1 MPLQIGSPLEVQLWR
16 IAQRLKR
23 AKGRAPFAPL
33 DAPFRTCLLALILI
47 GGITVSAQPNP
58 APAGVLRFHSGE
70 RLHGSM
76 LGLDSQEG
84 LNWKSPDATAPIR
97 FATTNLA
104 LIQFENAPRPAAA
117 PKADS
122 LVKLRNQDEFP
133 GNLIGFDAEK
143 FVFETWHA
151 GKVTLPLDK
160 VQSVNFAA
168 ARRAVIFQGPAG
180 PEGWTF
186 NHVGNQPWK
195 YRDNAFFTSNPASLG
210 RDFKLPP
217 TARIQFDL
225 AWRGQFSLVMSLYT
239 DNINN
244 LDYRSSFYLVQ
255 IGSGYVHAQRIQ
267 AGAPG
272 AQLGDARVES
282 LSTKSKARFE
292 FRIDTLKGNLFL
304 FIDGAPVL
312 QMRDPVPFKGMGQ
325 GLLFVSQ
332 LNNAWIKL
340 SDMEIS
346 EWDGRMDENA
356 PIELKKG
363 EVLLRLANHDR
374 LIGRLDS
381 VQGNKLAV
389 VTPKGKLEIPLDRIT
404 QLELGGG
411 ATNPIPANSR
421 AVRGYFPGRGSITM
435 EMDRW
440 DGQKVVGRSPDF
452 GALEFRPDAF
462 RMLQFNLDR
471 PMPSDDDFE
480 PSAPDNITL
489 ISD

>member
-1 MPLQIGSPLEVQLWR
+1 MNGDRLSTSVNPAEITSCDSRPLISQPST
-16 IAQRLKR
+16 LKQSL
-23 AKGRAPFAPL
+23 A
-33 DAPFRTCLLALILI
+33 LLAFVLI
-47 GGITVSAQPNP
+47 GEITATAQTNP
-58 APAGVLRFHSGE
+58 TPASVLRFHSGE
-70 RLHGSM
+70 RLHGS
-76 LGLDSQEG
+76 LQGLDSRDG
-84 LNWKSPDATAPIR
+84 LSWQNPDASAPIR

-104 LIQFENAPRPAAA
+104 LIQFENTPRNVEA
-117 PKADS
+117 PKADG

-133 GNLIGFDAEK
+133 GNLIGFDTEK
-143 FVFETWHA
+143 FTFETWHA
-151 GKVTLPLDK
+151 GKVTLPLEK

-168 ARRAVIFQGPAG
+168 ARRAMIFQGPAG

-186 NHVGNQPWK
+186 TQVGNQPWK

-217 TARIQFDL
+217 SVRIQFDL

-272 AQLGDARVES
+272 AQLGDARVEG
-282 LSTKSKARFE
+282 LSTKTKARFE
-292 FRIDTLKGNLFL
+292 FRIDTQKGNLFL
-304 FIDGAPVL
+304 FIDGAQVL
-312 QMRDPVPFKGMGQ
+312 QMRDPVPFKGMGR
-325 GLLFVSQ
+325 GVLFASQ
-332 LNNAWIKL
+332 LNNAWIKV
-340 SDMEIS
+340 SDMEIT
-346 EWDGRMDENA
+346 EWDGRTEESATVD
-356 PIELKKG
+356 LKKG

-374 LIGRLDS
+374 LTGRLDS

-389 VTPKGKLEIPLDRIT
+389 ITPKGKLEIPLDRIT
-404 QLELGGG
+404 HLELGGG
-411 ATNPIPANSR
+411 STNPPTANSR
-421 AVRGYFPGRGSITM
+421 AVRGYFTGRGSITM
-435 EMDRW
+435 ELDRW
-440 DGQKVVGRSPDF
+440 DSQKVVGRSPDF

-462 RMLQFNLDR
+462 RMLQFNLAR

-480 PSAPDNITL
+480 PSAPEAITL

>member
-1 MPLQIGSPLEVQLWR
+1 MSGEPKKIL
-16 IAQRLKR
+16 
-23 AKGRAPFAPL
+23 
-33 DAPFRTCLLALILI
+33 CLGLTSLMLI
-47 GGITVSAQPNP
+47 GGIPVVAQTNSTT
-58 APAGVLRFHSGE
+58 AGVLRFHSGE
-70 RLHGSM
+70 RLHGS
-76 LGLDSQEG
+76 LQGLDLQDG
-84 LNWKSPDATAPIR
+84 LRWQSPDAAAPIQ

-104 LIQFENAPRPAAA
+104 VIQFENTPRAATA

-143 FVFETWHA
+143 FVFETWYA
-151 GKVTLPLDK
+151 GKVTLPLEK

-168 ARRAVIFQGPAG
+168 ARRAVLFQGPAG

-186 NHVGNQPWK
+186 TQIGNQPWK
-195 YRDNAFFTSNPASLG
+195 YRDNAFYTSNPSSLG

-217 TARIQFDL
+217 SARIQFDL
-225 AWRGQFSLVMSLYT
+225 AWRGQFSLVLSLYT

-282 LSTKSKARFE
+282 LATKTKARFE
-292 FRIDTLKGNLFL
+292 FRIDTQKGNLFL
-304 FIDGAPVL
+304 FIDGEPVL

-325 GLLFVSQ
+325 GVLFASQ

-340 SDMEIS
+340 SDMEIT
-346 EWDGRMDENA
+346 EWDGRTDENA
-356 PIELKKG
+356 PVDLKKG

-374 LIGRLDS
+374 LVGRLDS
-381 VQGNKLAV
+381 VQDNKLSV

-404 QLELGGG
+404 HLELGGG
-411 ATNPIPANSR
+411 PDSPPLPNPK
-421 AVRGYFPGRGSITM
+421 AVRGYFAGRGSITM
-435 EMDRW
+435 ELDHW
-440 DGQKVVGRSPDF
+440 DNQKVVGRSPDF

-462 RMLQFNLDR
+462 RLLQFNLDR
-471 PMPSDDDFE
+471 PMPGDDDFE
-480 PSAPDNITL
+480 PSAPESITL